1 MENSILF
8 DFFRKNKLS
17 YLVGIIFMFL
27 ASYIQTLFPRVLGK
41 IIDLM
46 KVSGFNE
53 KRILI
58 NILYILL
65 IAGGTF
71 ISTFLWRNLVIGNA
85 RNLECYLRERLF
97 QHFQK
102 LSPEFYSKRK
112 TGDLIAYAIND
123 ISAVRMT
130 FGPATAMSFN
140 GIVICASS
148 IYFMMISIDFRL
160 TLMVLA
166 PLLVVIYFMLSIGKK
181 IQVLFKKVQEN
192 FSAISDKV
200 QENIYGIRV
209 IKSYVQEDQE
219 IKNFEDLSDQMMESS
234 IKMVRTSSYLS
245 PIIELSFSVSF
256 VLTLVIGGN
265 MVLKGSITLGEF
277 IAFNSYLAMIMA
289 PTVSMGR
296 VITIFQRGMASLE
309 RLNEIFRIQPRIAE
323 KVDALKERIHGAIEF
338 RNLTFCYPG
347 AKKAALKGINL
358 RVQQGGTL
366 GITGKTGSGKST
378 LANLLLK
385 LYNIP
390 GGEIFLDGKD
400 INDYSLESIRNSF
413 GFVPQETFLFSA
425 TIKENIVFFK
435 DVYSDDDIEK
445 VSHYSHIYDSI
456 TGFPD
461 GFNTMLGERGVNLSG
476 GQKQRLAI
484 ARAIIKD
491 PAILILDDALSAV
504 DAITQGH
511 ILKNFKTYR
520 QDKTTL
526 IISHRV
532 SAVSDA
538 DQIIVLDHGRICETG
553 THSELLEKGGLYYEL
568 YMEQAKENQQSFQGA
583 DI

>member
-256 VLTLVIGGN
+256 VLNSGN
-265 MVLKGSITLGEF
+265 WRKYGFKGKYHL
-277 IAFNSYLAMIMA
+277 
-289 PTVSMGR
+289 GR
-296 VITIFQRGMASLE
+296 VYCF
-309 RLNEIFRIQPRIAE
+309 
-323 KVDALKERIHGAIEF
+323 
-338 RNLTFCYPG
+338 
-347 AKKAALKGINL
+347 
-358 RVQQGGTL
+358 
-366 GITGKTGSGKST
+366 
-378 LANLLLK
+378 
-385 LYNIP
+385 
-390 GGEIFLDGKD
+390 
-400 INDYSLESIRNSF
+400 
-413 GFVPQETFLFSA
+413 
-425 TIKENIVFFK
+425 
-435 DVYSDDDIEK
+435 
-445 VSHYSHIYDSI
+445 
-456 TGFPD
+456 
-461 GFNTMLGERGVNLSG
+461 
-476 GQKQRLAI
+476 
-484 ARAIIKD
+484 
-491 PAILILDDALSAV
+491 
-504 DAITQGH
+504 
-511 ILKNFKTYR
+511 
-520 QDKTTL
+520 
-526 IISHRV
+526 
-532 SAVSDA
+532 
-538 DQIIVLDHGRICETG
+538 
-553 THSELLEKGGLYYEL
+553 
-568 YMEQAKENQQSFQGA
+568 
-583 DI
+583 